1 MEDKAKNI
9 GKEIVKTV
17 KEVKKT
23 VVDSFKDFFGGK
35 KDKDE

>member
-23 VVDSFKDFFGGK
+23 LVDSFKLVFGK

>member
-1 MEDKAKNI
+1 MEEKAKDL

-23 VVDSFKDFFGGK
+23 LVDSFKLVFGK
-35 KDKDE
+35 KDDD